1 MSNETDIKKGRKPD
15 YINSLFY
22 KDAQGKDRRMDI
34 PNSWQNEDG
43 RIVTK
48 TPLGDLIQTPIEK
61 LEELREKKAQAQ
73 ERLPLQSPTK
83 GPNP

>member
-22 KDAQGKDRRMDI
+22 KDAQGKDRRMDV

-48 TPLGDLIQTPIEK
+48 TPFGDLIQTPREALEK
-61 LEELREKKAQAQ
+61 IRAEKAQNQQHSQAP
-73 ERLPLQSPTK
+73 EKPL
-83 GPNP
+83 NP